1 MTAIILSAE
10 NLQTVKRGLREFFP
24 EAKSS
29 HLTEA
34 LAASV
39 GRRTHAALLADLAKA
54 DPADPV
60 ITLIDQEAFLAR
72 ARELGFDPPQE
83 DIEWGIFP
91 LGVPSADQIFIDTIP
106 SSGWDIEYTSLRD
119 RAWRNM
125 MVAATNAAIEQKL
138 FSVRPGDN
146 RWPGWDQKATH
157 VFSFTFGADIPALGS
172 VYDVG
177 FDEIAIHVGL
187 WPTARG
193 EELIDAWSAG
203 FHAGEAFATGWLERK
218 NGAYLQSNTTSLK
231 CRQKRLRTVAEV
243 DIKPKCFG
251 DRGKLIM

>member
-10 NLQTVKRGLREFFP
+10 NLHTVKRGLREFFP

-39 GRRTHAALLADLAKA
+39 GRRTHAALLADLTKA
-54 DPADPV
+54 DPADPE
-60 ITLIDQEAFLAR
+60 ITMIDEEAFLGR

-91 LGVPSADQIFIDTIP
+91 LEVPGKKEIFIYTTP

-138 FSVRPGDN
+138 LSVRPGDN
-146 RWPGWDQKATH
+146 RWPGWDQKKTH
-157 VFSFTFGADIPALGS
+157 VFNLTFGADIPALGS
-172 VYDVG
+172 VFDAG
-177 FDEIAIHVGL
+177 FDEIAIHVAL

-193 EELIDAWSAG
+193 FKSVEAWNAG
-203 FHAGEAFATGWLERK
+203 FNAGEAFATGWLERA
-218 NGAYLQSNTTSLK
+218 NGAYLQSNTTSLR
-231 CRQKRLRTVAEV
+231 CRQKLLTTVAEANV
-243 DIKPKCFG
+243 KPKCFG